1 MDDLLEYI
9 RCISNLELDGVE
21 PMFQAYEHE
30 FLLRE
35 DVCEASDCREA
46 FVKSAPRVYEDYLVT
61 KKMIGE

>member
-1 MDDLLEYI
+1 MDDLFEYI

-30 FLLRE
+30 LLLRE

-46 FVKSAPRVYEDYLVT
+46 FVRSTPRIYEDYLVT
-61 KKMIGE
+61 NKTIGE